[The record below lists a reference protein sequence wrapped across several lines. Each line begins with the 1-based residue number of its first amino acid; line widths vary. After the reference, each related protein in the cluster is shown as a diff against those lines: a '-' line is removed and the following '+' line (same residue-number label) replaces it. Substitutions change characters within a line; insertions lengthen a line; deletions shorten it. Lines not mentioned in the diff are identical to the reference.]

1 MTTSLAMIG
10 TGWRAQ
16 FILDIAAA
24 LPERFEI
31 VGVTSRTRSK
41 SDALAAR
48 YGVPAFDT
56 LDELLAHRRPDFL
69 VLSVAGHATPAL
81 LAEAHR
87 VGIPVLTETPPA
99 GSIDELVALWN
110 DVGRQDARVQV
121 AEQYHLQPL
130 HASQIAIARSGVIGE
145 VGEARV
151 SISHGYH
158 AVSIM
163 RHLLGVGFD
172 DATITALPAV
182 SWPLVGGPGRGGD
195 PIDEKIVTN
204 EQVLAQVDFGG
215 RIGVY
220 DWSSAQN
227 RSWIRGPR
235 TLTRGTR
242 GEIDHLEVRYLED
255 ARTPIQYTLR
265 RVEGGQFTN
274 MEDKFLRG
282 IIAGERYVDT
292 NEFAPAR
299 LIDDEIAVARCLVGM
314 AAYAAG
320 GEGFYSLAEASQDHY
335 LGLSIMRAH
344 ATGQPVRT
352 TPQAWARG

>member
-1 MTTSLAMIG
+1 MTTSLAMVG

-16 FILDIAAA
+16 FILDVAAA

-31 VGVTSRTRSK
+31 LGITSRTRAK

-56 LDELLAHRRPDFL
+56 LDELIAHGRPDFL
-69 VLSVAGHATPAL
+69 VLSVAAPAFPAL
-81 LAEAHR
+81 ITQAHR
-87 VGIPVLTETPPA
+87 AGIPVLAETPPA
-99 GSIDELVALWN
+99 ASLEELVDLWHT
-110 DVGRQDARVQV
+110 VGRDARVQV

-130 HASQIAIARSGVIGE
+130 LASQIAIARSGVLGN

-158 AVSIM
+158 AVSLM
-163 RHLLGVGFD
+163 RRLLGIGFE

-182 SWPLVGGPGRGGD
+182 SWQLTGGPGRGGD
-195 PIDEKIVTN
+195 PVEETLVTN
-204 EQVLAQVDFGG
+204 EQVLAQIDFDG
-215 RIGVY
+215 RVGIY

-227 RSWIRGPR
+227 RSWIRGTK
-235 TLTRGTR
+235 TLTRGDR
-242 GEIDHLEVRYLED
+242 GEIDQLEVRYLKD
-255 ARTPIQYTLR
+255 FLTPIQYTLT
-265 RVEGGQFTN
+265 RVERGQFTN

-282 IIAGERYVDT
+282 ILAGETYVDE

-299 LIDDEIAVARCLVGM
+299 LIDDEIAVARCLAGM
-314 AAYAAG
+314 ADYAAG

-335 LGLSIMRAH
+335 IGMEIMRAH
-344 ATGQPVRT
+344 RTGQQIRTVRQ
-352 TPQAWARG
+352 PWAE